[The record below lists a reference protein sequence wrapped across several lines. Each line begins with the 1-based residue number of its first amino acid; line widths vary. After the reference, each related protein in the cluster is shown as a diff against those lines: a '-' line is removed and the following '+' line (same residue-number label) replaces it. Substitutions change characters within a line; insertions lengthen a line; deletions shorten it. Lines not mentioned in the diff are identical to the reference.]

1 MVGDGINDAPAL
13 TRADIGIAIGAGAD
27 FSRPIQGY
35 GEIEKQTGL
44 WYAVLWIIVVFFA
57 LIERGI
63 YMATEK
69 NVLVVDD
76 EAMIRESVSAYIM
89 KQGYHVFAAGDGKEA
104 LKIFQ
109 DHPIIFVILDLMMPG
124 MSGEEVCQAIRRQSR
139 VPIIMLTAKTQE
151 DDVLNGLNIGADDYV
166 TKPFSVKQLYAR
178 MEAILRR
185 ATGDLKP
192 LAEKFTWN
200 DNDLQI
206 DFEHNKVRKQGEL
219 LSLTPSEW
227 KILSA
232 LIKHPQKVFSRDNLI
247 DLVFGPDFDGYD
259 RVIDTHI
266 KNLRKKVETDPKK
279 PVYVKTV
286 HGLGYKFGGE
296 EN

>member
-1 MVGDGINDAPAL
+1 MA
-13 TRADIGIAIGAGAD
+13 
-27 FSRPIQGY
+27 
-35 GEIEKQTGL
+35 
-44 WYAVLWIIVVFFA
+44 AV
-57 LIERGI
+57 
-63 YMATEK
+63 K

-76 EAMIRESVSAYIM
+76 EVMIRESVSAFLT
-89 KQGYHVFAAGDGKEA
+89 KQGYHVFVAEDGKSA
-104 LKIFQ
+104 LELFQ
-109 DHPIIFVILDLMMPG
+109 NHPIMFVILDLMLPG
-124 MSGEEVCQAIRRQSR
+124 MSGEEICQAIRKQSR

-151 DDVLNGLNIGADDYV
+151 NDVLNGLRIGADDYV
-166 TKPFSVKQLYAR
+166 TKPFSIKQLYAR

-185 ATGDLKP
+185 TADELKP
-192 LAEKFTWN
+192 LAEKFSWN

-206 DFEHNKVRKQGEL
+206 DFAHSEVRKQGKL

-227 KILSA
+227 KILSTMM
-232 LIKHPQKVFSRDNLI
+232 KCPKKVFSRDNLI

-266 KNLRKKVETDPKK
+266 KNLRKKVETDPKN

>member
-1 MVGDGINDAPAL
+1 
-13 TRADIGIAIGAGAD
+13 
-27 FSRPIQGY
+27 
-35 GEIEKQTGL
+35 
-44 WYAVLWIIVVFFA
+44 
-57 LIERGI
+57 
-63 YMATEK
+63 MATEK

-89 KQGYHVFAAGDGKEA
+89 KQGYHVFTAGDGKEA
-104 LKIFQ
+104 LEIFQ
-109 DHPIIFVILDLMMPG
+109 NHPIIFVILDLMMPG

-139 VPIIMLTAKTQE
+139 APIIMLTAKTQE

-185 ATGDLKP
+185 AAGDLKP
-192 LAEKFTWN
+192 LAEKFSWN

-206 DFEHNKVRKQGEL
+206 DFEHNEVRKQGEL

-247 DLVFGPDFDGYD
+247 DLVFGSDFDGYD

-266 KNLRKKVETDPKK
+266 KNLRRKVETDPKK

>member
-1 MVGDGINDAPAL
+1 MA
-13 TRADIGIAIGAGAD
+13 
-27 FSRPIQGY
+27 
-35 GEIEKQTGL
+35 
-44 WYAVLWIIVVFFA
+44 AV
-57 LIERGI
+57 
-63 YMATEK
+63 K

-76 EAMIRESVSAYIM
+76 EAMIRESVSAYIT
-89 KQGYHVFAAGDGKEA
+89 KQGYHVFIAGDGKEA
-104 LKIFQ
+104 LEIFQ
-109 DHPIIFVILDLMMPG
+109 NHPIIFVILDLMMPG

-192 LAEKFTWN
+192 LAEKFAWN

>member
-1 MVGDGINDAPAL
+1 
-13 TRADIGIAIGAGAD
+13 
-27 FSRPIQGY
+27 
-35 GEIEKQTGL
+35 
-44 WYAVLWIIVVFFA
+44 
-57 LIERGI
+57 
-63 YMATEK
+63 MATE
-69 NVLVVDD
+69 NMVLIVDD
-76 EAMIRESVSAYIM
+76 EAMIRESVSAYIL
-89 KQGYHVFAAGDGKEA
+89 KQGYQVITAEDGREA
-104 LKIFQ
+104 LEIFEKK
-109 DHPIIFVILDLMMPG
+109 PIMFIILDLMLPG
-124 MSGEEVCQAIRRQSR
+124 MSGEEVCQAIRKQSR

-151 DDVLNGLNIGADDYV
+151 DDILNGLDIGADDYV

-185 ATGDLKP
+185 AADDLKP
-192 LAEKFTWN
+192 LAQKFSWN
-200 DNDLQI
+200 NNDLLI
-206 DFEHNKVRKQGEL
+206 DFEHSEVRKQGEIL
-219 LSLTPSEW
+219 NLTPSEW

-266 KNLRKKVETDPKK
+266 KNLRKKVETDPKA

-296 EN
+296 EI

>member
-1 MVGDGINDAPAL
+1 
-13 TRADIGIAIGAGAD
+13 
-27 FSRPIQGY
+27 
-35 GEIEKQTGL
+35 
-44 WYAVLWIIVVFFA
+44 
-57 LIERGI
+57 
-63 YMATEK
+63 MATEK

-76 EAMIRESVSAYIM
+76 EGMIRESISAYLT
-89 KQGYHVFAAGDGKEA
+89 KQGYHVFTAGDGKEA
-104 LKIFQ
+104 LEVFQ
-109 DHPIIFVILDLMMPG
+109 KNSIMFVILDLMLPG
-124 MSGEEVCQAIRRQSR
+124 MSGEEVCQAIRKQSR

-151 DDVLNGLNIGADDYV
+151 EDVLNGLNIGADDYV

-185 ATGDLKP
+185 TTNDLKP
-192 LAEKFTWN
+192 LAEKFSWN

-206 DFEHNKVRKQGEL
+206 DFAHNEVRKQGEL
-219 LSLTPSEW
+219 LNLTPSEW
-227 KILSA
+227 KILSV
-232 LIKHPQKVFSRDNLI
+232 LIKHPKKVFARDNLI

-266 KNLRKKVETDPKK
+266 KNLRKKVETDPKN

-296 EN
+296 DN

>member
-1 MVGDGINDAPAL
+1 M
-13 TRADIGIAIGAGAD
+13 
-27 FSRPIQGY
+27 
-35 GEIEKQTGL
+35 
-44 WYAVLWIIVVFFA
+44 AV
-57 LIERGI
+57 
-63 YMATEK
+63 K

-76 EAMIRESVSAYIM
+76 EAMIRESVSAYIT
-89 KQGYHVFAAGDGKEA
+89 KQGYHVFAAEDGEEA
-104 LKIFQ
+104 LEIFEKN
-109 DHPIIFVILDLMMPG
+109 PIMFVILDLMLPG
-124 MSGEEVCQAIRRQSR
+124 MSGEEICQAIRKQSR

-151 DDVLNGLNIGADDYV
+151 EDVLNGYV
-166 TKPFSVKQLYAR
+166 VKPFSIKQLYAR

-185 ATGDLKP
+185 TADDLKP
-192 LAEKFTWN
+192 LAQKFSWN

-206 DFEHNKVRKQGEL
+206 DFEHNVIRKQGEL

-227 KILSA
+227 KILST

-247 DLVFGPDFDGYD
+247 DLVFGPDFEGYD
-259 RVIDTHI
+259 RVIDTHM

-286 HGLGYKFGGE
+286 HGLGYKFGGD